1 MAGRFSV
8 TSRLAIVAYPT
19 FSETDRATIQAI
31 RARHDPQFAMLDPH
45 VSLLFPVEA
54 PFTDVVNAAR
64 SAASAAAA
72 FSIRLHSVQ
81 AVRDVFGEGGH
92 VFLVPDEGAK
102 EITLLNSSLYG
113 GVLSWAHRKDI
124 PYVPHITV
132 AAYQDF
138 SECEALAATMA
149 ADHRDM
155 CGRIGALT
163 VVEIVGGRVAT
174 VADLPLE
181 GGSQSPP
188 QATA

>member
-1 MAGRFSV
+1 
-8 TSRLAIVAYPT
+8 
-19 FSETDRATIQAI
+19 
-31 RARHDPQFAMLDPH
+31 MLDPH

-54 PFTDVVNAAR
+54 PLTDVVNEAR
-64 SAASAAAA
+64 AAASGAAT
-72 FSIRLHSVQ
+72 FSIRLHSVR

-92 VFLVPDEGAK
+92 VFLVPDEGAR
-102 EITLLNSSLYG
+102 EIALLNSSLYS

-124 PYVPHITV
+124 PFVPHITV

-174 VADLPLE
+174 VTDLPLE
-181 GGSQSPP
+181 GGSQSPS